1 KRFFLGN
8 HERIVITFSAGIAL
22 YKKDEDQVV
31 AINRADQAMYLAKKT
46 GKNRVLTEVDLE
58 AKLND

>member
-1 KRFFLGN
+1 MCIRD
-8 HERIVITFSAGIAL
+8 R
-22 YKKDEDQVV
+22 YKKDEDQVE

-58 AKLND
+58 TKLND